1 MISVSDTESDAVPLA
16 ESLVGVVLL
25 AFAAYGVYSG
35 EDLLAVG
42 CLSLVALVGCVRSY
56 TRTVEVTHGE

>member
-1 MISVSDTESDAVPLA
+1 MSESEHAPLA

-25 AFAAYGVYSG
+25 AFAVFGVYTAS
-35 EDLLAVG
+35 DALALTA
-42 CLSLVALVGCVRSY
+42 LSLVALVGCVRSY